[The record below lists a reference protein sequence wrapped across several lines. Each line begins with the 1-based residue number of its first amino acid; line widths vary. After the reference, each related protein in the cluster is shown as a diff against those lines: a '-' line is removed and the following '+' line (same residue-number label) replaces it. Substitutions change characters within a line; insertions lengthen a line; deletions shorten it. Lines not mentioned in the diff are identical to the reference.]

1 MEPLATMASSTATVA
16 PYLGLLTATVAKI
29 VGALNTNIKQL
40 RVGIHLPRLRQL
52 DRICTAIAHGSV
64 RCAFRAESRLAN
76 QSFWPA

>member
-1 MEPLATMASSTATVA
+1 MEPLATLAASTATVA

-40 RVGIHLPRLRQL
+40 RVCIHLPQLRQL

-76 QSFWPA
+76 QIFWPA